1 MKRQDREKFVYNEL
15 STNKK
20 IHKTLAITKIIGY
33 NNNCIKKLERVGTNP
48 TLKCVLREWNMSSIE
63 GKIEKLVETKITNL
77 GYELYDVQYVKEGKD
92 YFLRIFIDKPK
103 GISLEDCEKVNN
115 EITDLLDTADYI
127 KQQYFLEV
135 SSPGIERILR
145 KEKHLNDNIGETIE
159 IKLFKPINKK
169 KEIIG
174 VLKQFDE
181 NTIVVLTSVEQIEI
195 SRRDISQIKKVYEW

>member
-1 MKRQDREKFVYNEL
+1 
-15 STNKK
+15 
-20 IHKTLAITKIIGY
+20 
-33 NNNCIKKLERVGTNP
+33 
-48 TLKCVLREWNMSSIE
+48 MSSIE

-77 GYELYDVQYVKEGKD
+77 GYELYDVQYVKEGKH

-181 NTIVVLTSVEQIEI
+181 NTIVVLTNDEQIEI